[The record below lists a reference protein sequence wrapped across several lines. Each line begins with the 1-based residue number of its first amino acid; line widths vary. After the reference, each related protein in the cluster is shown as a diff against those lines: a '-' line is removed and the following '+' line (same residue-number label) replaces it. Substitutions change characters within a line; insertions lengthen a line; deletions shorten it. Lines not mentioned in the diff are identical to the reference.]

1 MIFLGPLP
9 LLLIILIVAIFLVL
23 AGSGRTRP
31 TGRGDMPKACPGCGG
46 VHPAHANFCRRCG
59 QRLV

>member
-1 MIFLGPLP
+1 MMLLGPIP
-9 LLLIILIVAIFLVL
+9 LLVIILIVAIFLVL
-23 AGSGRTRP
+23 AGSGRARANP
-31 TGRGDMPKACPGCGG
+31 RADLPKACPGCGG